1 MNDWIPNLSG
11 SDRPRYLALVDCIAY
26 DIQSGRLSAGDR
38 LPAQRKL
45 AGQLGLDF
53 TTVARGYVE
62 AQRRGLVVSKGSQ
75 GTYVLGSTPVS
86 VAQSPAR
93 LSPARP
99 VDLMMNLPPEPD
111 DPALIGRMQ
120 SALEGVS
127 RDLIPLLRYQGF
139 GGSPADKEVASFWL
153 GRRSLAPETERIY
166 ITPGAHPALLGI
178 MRIVAK
184 TGDVVL
190 SDQLTFPGVRSITAQ
205 LGLSLVGLPG
215 DAEGLE
221 PDALDKACAQLQP
234 KLLYLNPTLQ
244 NPTTTTISL
253 RRRHAIAEIARRW
266 RLSIIEDDAY
276 GFIPVNAPTPIAA
289 IAPELTWYVA
299 ALAKCLGAGLRA
311 AYVVAP
317 DVQSGWAL
325 AQVLR
330 CLTAMASPITV
341 AIANRWIQDGTA
353 DAILRFVRGEAEARQ
368 AIARQTLPADGLK
381 TDPAGFHAWL
391 ELPEGWTRSTFAG
404 HMRGTGLG
412 VVPSDAFATGGV
424 PPEAVRICLGGPIS
438 RTEVQRALEFA
449 AHALKEQPAIA
460 TPYL

>member
-1 MNDWIPNLSG
+1 MNDWIPDLSA
-11 SDRPRYLALVDCIAY
+11 SERPRYLALADCIAS
-26 DIQSGRLSAGDR
+26 DIHGGRLSPGDR

-45 AGQLGLDF
+45 ADQLGLDF

-75 GTYVLGSTPVS
+75 GTFVLGT
-86 VAQSPAR
+86 APATALPAPR
-93 LSPARP
+93 LTSGRP

-111 DPALIGRMQ
+111 DPALISRMQ
-120 SALEGVS
+120 GALEVVS

-139 GGSPADKEVASFWL
+139 GGSPGDKEVASIWL
-153 GRRSLAPETERIY
+153 GRRALTPELERIY

-178 MRIVAK
+178 MRILAG

-215 DAEGLE
+215 DAEGLS
-221 PDALDKACAQLQP
+221 PDALDAACARLKP

-244 NPTTTTISL
+244 NPTTITISP
-253 RRRHAIAEIARRW
+253 RRRQAIAEIARRW
-266 RLSIIEDDAY
+266 RLAIIEDDAY
-276 GFIPVNAPTPIAA
+276 GFIPTDAPAPIAS

-353 DAILRFVRGEAEARQ
+353 DAILRFIRIEAEARQ
-368 AIARQTLPADGLK
+368 AIVRQTLPADGLN
-381 TDPAGFHAWL
+381 TDSTGFHVWL
-391 ELPEGWTRSTFAG
+391 TLPGGWTRSTFAG

-412 VVPSDAFATGGV
+412 VVPSDAFATGGS

-438 RTEVQRALEFA
+438 RAEVQRALEFA
-449 AHALKEQPAIA
+449 AHALKAQPAIA
-460 TPYL
+460 TPFL

>member
-1 MNDWIPNLSG
+1 MNDWIPDLSA
-11 SDRPRYLALVDCIAY
+11 SDRARYLALADCIAS
-26 DIQSGRLSAGDR
+26 DIQAGRLSAGDR

-45 AGQLGLDF
+45 ADQLGLDF

-75 GTYVLGSTPVS
+75 GTFVQGAAPASAAP
-86 VAQSPAR
+86 AAAR

-120 SALEGVS
+120 SALDVVS

-139 GGSPADKEVASFWL
+139 GGSLADKEVASSWL
-153 GRRSLAPETERIY
+153 GRRSLTPELERIY

-178 MRIVAK
+178 MRILAK
-184 TGDVVL
+184 SGDVVL

-215 DAEGLE
+215 DAEGLQ
-221 PDALDKACAQLQP
+221 PDALDAACARLKP

-253 RRRHAIAEIARRW
+253 RRRQAIAEIARRW

-276 GFIPVNAPTPIAA
+276 GFIPIDAPTPIAA
-289 IAPELTWYVA
+289 LVPELTWYIA
-299 ALAKCLGAGLRA
+299 ALAKCLGAGLRT
-311 AYVVAP
+311 AYVIAP

-341 AIANRWIQDGTA
+341 AIANRWIEDGTA
-353 DAILRFVRGEAEARQ
+353 DGILRFIRRETEARQ
-368 AIARQTLPADGLK
+368 ALTRQILPGSGLK

-391 ELPEGWTRSTFAG
+391 DLPDGWTRSTFAG
-404 HMRGTGLG
+404 YMRGTGLG

-424 PPEAVRICLGGPIS
+424 PPEAVRICLGGPMS
-438 RTEVQRALEFA
+438 RAEVRRALEFA
-449 AHALKEQPAIA
+449 AHALSEQPAIA
-460 TPYL
+460 TPFL